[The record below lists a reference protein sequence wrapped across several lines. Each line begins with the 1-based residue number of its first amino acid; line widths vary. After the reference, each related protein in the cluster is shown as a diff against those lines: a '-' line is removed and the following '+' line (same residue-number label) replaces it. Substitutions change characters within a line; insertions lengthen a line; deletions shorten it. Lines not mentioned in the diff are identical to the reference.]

1 MTVSGLIQQALM
13 LMGDMGPGYT
23 ASNDVLNTG
32 LETANA
38 MLASWSAEGN
48 MVPFVSANN
57 WTATGAA
64 AVTFGTGGTLNSPRP
79 LKILSARM
87 VVNNVPEPVELVDAV
102 QWAERVDD
110 ESAAANYPE
119 ILFCDYANPQSTMLL
134 WPTPNSGGVLY
145 LYSLKALSV
154 FAALGDTISMHP
166 GFEHALTYNLAV
178 LLAPKLRR
186 QVPEYVVSVANAAKA
201 GLARL
206 NEEVLR
212 AWTPPEVAQ

>member
-32 LETANA
+32 METANA
-38 MLASWSAEGN
+38 LLSAWSTEGN
-48 MVPFVSANN
+48 MVPSVSANN

-79 LKILSARM
+79 LKIISARM
-87 VVNNVPEPVELVDAV
+87 VANSIPLPVEIVTAEE
-102 QWAERVDD
+102 WAARVTDD
-110 ESAAANYPE
+110 SATSNYPE

-145 LYSLKALSV
+145 LYSIKPLTT
-154 FAALGDTISMHP
+154 FAALGDTVVLHP
-166 GFEHALTYNLAV
+166 GYEHALTYNLAV

-186 QVPEYVVSVANAAKA
+186 QVPEYVVSAANAAKA

-212 AWTPPEVAQ
+212 AWMPAEVAQ